1 MISSA
6 TLTGTRLLPSW
17 SRRCL
22 LGGASPLE
30 EKKRTA
36 TKMNGLF
43 DSVYSASYVF
53 CEEEKLDVNEVFVRR
68 LLRIINV
75 VRKFI

>member
-1 MISSA
+1 LHSNNKNKKSGHMISSA

-53 CEEEKLDVNEVFVRR
+53 CEEEKLRSP
-68 LLRIINV
+68 
-75 VRKFI
+75 